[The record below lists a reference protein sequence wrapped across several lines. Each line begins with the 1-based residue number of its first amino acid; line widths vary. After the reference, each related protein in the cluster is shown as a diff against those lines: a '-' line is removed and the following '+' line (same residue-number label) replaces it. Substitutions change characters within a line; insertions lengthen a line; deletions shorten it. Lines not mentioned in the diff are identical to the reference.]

1 MSDRYLRRREV
12 EIDTGLSRA
21 TIYRHIKAGIFPRPR
36 KVGPN
41 SVRWRSSELEQWKQN
56 HPTNEAETHA

>member
-12 EIDTGLSRA
+12 EDESGLSRA
-21 TIYRHIKAGIFPRPR
+21 TIYRHIKAGLFPRPR

-41 SVRWRSSELEQWKQN
+41 SVRWRSSDLDRWKSE
-56 HPTNEAETHA
+56 HLPTSPPATP